1 MKILIRLLVVVAMIF
16 AFTGAAY
23 AGTPLEKL
31 GRGVANVITCPIE
44 LVAGIVDTSNE
55 SGPMAGCTIGVLK
68 GTFNIVRR
76 AVVGVYEVVSFP
88 VPVPEDYAPIITDPE
103 YFFASET
110 NILGKQQAI

>member
-1 MKILIRLLVVVAMIF
+1 MRIFVSLVLIMVLVFSVAEV
-16 AFTGAAY
+16 AL

-44 LVAGIVDTSNE
+44 LVAGIVDTGNE

-110 NILGKQQAI
+110 NILGKEKAI